1 VLIEAFNAHG
11 ITQDVFV
18 EELKKLSGD
27 SGVFGNIPD
36 ELSASVEGKW
46 VSDLSTARDPL
57 MGLYDEDEDED
68 ENEDN
73 AEPDLPAGRAGKKEL
88 TNTRD
93 SGILSTVADGG
104 ARSGNFGHGG
114 RPGQVGGSSAG
125 GGGGRSGKL
134 SSKDRAKYQR
144 RIVGKKTSTG
154 TELKGFS
161 EHAYQRLAERRISV
175 HRIEQIIGKKPT
187 PSKTHSERDVY
198 EDNGARI
205 VLDRNTGEIV
215 TIMWANK

>member
-27 SGVFGNIPD
+27 SGVFGNIPA

-46 VSDLSTARDPL
+46 VSDLSTVRDPL

-68 ENEDN
+68 N
-73 AEPDLPAGRAGKKEL
+73 AEPDEKEL

-104 ARSGNFGHGG
+104 PESGNWGHAG

-125 GGGGRSGKL
+125 GGEG
-134 SSKDRAKYQR
+134 SK
-144 RIVGKKTSTG
+144 
-154 TELKGFS
+154 
-161 EHAYQRLAERRISV
+161 
-175 HRIEQIIGKKPT
+175 
-187 PSKTHSERDVY
+187 SK
-198 EDNGARI
+198 
-205 VLDRNTGEIV
+205 
-215 TIMWANK
+215 